1 MSLYDVTGLGEVML
15 RLSVPAGSHLE
26 TARQLDVHP
35 GGAEANTLVALARI
49 GYRTAWC
56 SGLPLGATGRLVA
69 NHLRQAGVDLSCVV
83 WSDEGRTGLYFLEHA
98 EPPRNVDVIYDRA
111 DSCASRLR
119 PDQVD
124 WDRLMDTSIFHIS
137 GITPA
142 VSPSCLEVTR
152 TALAEAR
159 ARGVMVSFD
168 LNFRSKMWTAAEA
181 RAILQPMLSLAD
193 ILFCGQ
199 ADAETV
205 LGLQGA
211 PEAQLEALAD
221 LAGGDTVVMSC
232 GMEATYVRHAG
243 TVFRQG
249 VVPVQVVDRLGAGDA
264 LAAGVLHGLL
274 NQDVEMGLRFGSVMA
289 AMTLT
294 QHGDMLVTHR
304 AEVEQLVASGGG
316 ALQR

>member
-1 MSLYDVTGLGEVML
+1 MALYDVTGLGEVML
-15 RLSVPAGSHLE
+15 RLSVPAGAHLE

-35 GGAEANTLVALARI
+35 GGAEANTLVALARL

-56 SGLPLGATGRLVA
+56 SGLPAGATGRLVA

-83 WSDEGRTGLYFLEHA
+83 WSDHGRTGLYFLENA

-111 DSCASRLR
+111 DSCASRLQ

-142 VSPSCLEVTR
+142 VSRNCLEVTR

-159 ARGVMVSFD
+159 RRGVLVSFD

-181 RAILQPMLSLAD
+181 RATLRPMLRMAD
-193 ILFCGQ
+193 VLFCGQ
-199 ADAETV
+199 GDAETV
-205 LGLQGA
+205 LGIHGA
-211 PEAQLEALAD
+211 PDAQLGSLAE
-221 LAGGDTVVMSC
+221 LVAGDTVVMSC
-232 GMEATYVRHAG
+232 GTEATYVLHAG
-243 TVFRQG
+243 AVLRRD
-249 VVPVQVVDRLGAGDA
+249 VVPVSVVDRLGAGDA

-274 NQDVEMGLRFGSVMA
+274 HRDVEEGLRFGSVMA

-316 ALQR
+316 SLQR